1 MTIRPQNQSARVGDG
16 LAFAGRPGKAVDS
29 AYTPGQRTRVVFWG
43 TYDTGKP
50 RTRIL
55 LRGLQEAGVEVI
67 ECHVPV
73 WSGVEDKSQLSGW
86 WSRLRYILMWL
97 ISYPIL
103 IARYLRLP
111 AHDAVII
118 GYMGQ
123 LDVLVMWPFARLR
136 GVPIVWDALMSLYI
150 AIVVDRQLLS
160 PRSPLARLLYA
171 WEWVGTRAADLIILN
186 HQVVVDYWAELFG
199 LPAEKFKTAYI
210 GAEIDAFPARKPG
223 PPKLPAERPL
233 ILFYGT
239 LIPSHGFETI
249 VEAARLLDHQPID
262 RVIIGKRQGAPVVE
276 HMLEEHPLP
285 NLRWI
290 PWVEYMTSSPA
301 GSTVPQPR
309 SGCSAPASGR
319 ATPFPTRYSRSLP
332 AAHR

>member
-1 MTIRPQNQSARVGDG
+1 MTITPQNQSARVGDG

-29 AYTPGQRTRVVFWG
+29 AYTLGQRTRVVFWG

-50 RTRIL
+50 RARIL

-67 ECHVPV
+67 ECHVSV

-86 WSRLRYILMWL
+86 WSRLRYILMRL

-111 AHDAVII
+111 AHDADII

-136 GVPIVWDALMSLYI
+136 GGPIVWDALMSLYI
-150 AIVVDRQLLS
+150 AIVVDRQQLS

-239 LIPSHGFETI
+239 LIPSHGFETLLRPRACLTI
-249 VEAARLLDHQPID
+249 SRSTGSSSARG
-262 RVIIGKRQGAPVVE
+262 RVR
-276 HMLEEHPLP
+276 
-285 NLRWI
+285 RWSSTCSKSI
-290 PWVEYMTSSPA
+290 HCRTCGGSRGSSMTSSPA
-301 GSTVPQPR
+301 GSTVPQQR
-309 SGCSAPASGR
+309 SGCSAPANGR

>member
-1 MTIRPQNQSARVGDG
+1 MAVGG
-16 LAFAGRPGKAVDS
+16 WVLPVS
-29 AYTPGQRTRVVFWG
+29 PGQRTRVVFWG

-111 AHDAVII
+111 AHDADII

-136 GVPIVWDALMSLYI
+136 GVTIVWDALMSLYI

-249 VEAARLLDHQPID
+249 VEAARLLDHQPINW
-262 RVIIGKRQGAPVVE
+262 VIIGKGQGAPVVGTCSKSI
-276 HMLEEHPLP
+276 HC
-285 NLRWI
+285 RTCGGSRGSS
-290 PWVEYMTSSPA
+290 MTSSPA